1 MIPCQRRMT
10 PAPQRGMT
18 LVEVLVVLAIL
29 AITSSVTLLAIG
41 AGSGMNG
48 QAEAKRLQSR
58 LQLAAD
64 RTMLSAEPIAFAA
77 SANGYGFVEWNAARG
92 AWQPSRLANL
102 GEAYRLPGGMALQ
115 SSDPRNPLPMGADA
129 SGQGFTL
136 TLSADQ
142 RRWTVSFDGM
152 TARLDP
158 ASGAAGS

>member
-92 AWQPSRLANL
+92 EWQPSRLANL
-102 GEAYRLPGGMALQ
+102 GEAHRLPNGMALQ
-115 SSDPRNPLPMGADA
+115 SSDPRSPLPIGADA

-136 TLSADQ
+136 TLSADR